1 MNDKPKEEGEV
12 FDNGVLSQIGL
23 RSNYGKAIVGV
34 LVAFI
39 GALTTAVTV
48 GDLNLSDLD
57 VKDWVYAAGAA
68 LASGA
73 MVALVSNIPGV
84 LGGVAKALWS
94 AATAGIATYILAAS
108 EGSALGE
115 NISQG
120 EWLGIISTAII
131 ASGFVY
137 QEAGPSTRRT

>member
-1 MNDKPKEEGEV
+1 MLE
-12 FDNGVLSQIGL
+12 NGVLDQLGL
-23 RSNYGKAIVGV
+23 KTDYGKAIIGV

-57 VKDWVYAAGAA
+57 AKDWVYAAGAA

-84 LGGVAKALWS
+84 LGSAAKALWS

-120 EWLGIISTAII
+120 EWLGIISTAIV
-131 ASGFVY
+131 ASGLVY
-137 QEAGPSTRRT
+137 QEKGPDPT

>member
-1 MNDKPKEEGEV
+1 VLE
-12 FDNGVLSQIGL
+12 NGLLHGLGL
-23 RSNYGKAIVGV
+23 RTNYGKAIIGV
-34 LVAFI
+34 LLAFI

-48 GDLNLSDLD
+48 GDLNLGDLA

-73 MVALVSNIPGV
+73 MIWLVANIPGV
-84 LGGVAKALWS
+84 MGGIAKALWS
-94 AATAGIATYILAAS
+94 ALTAGIPAYILAAS

-120 EWLGIISTAII
+120 EWLGIISTAIV

-137 QEAGPSTRRT
+137 QEAGPNTVVEDRRTPR

>member
-1 MNDKPKEEGEV
+1 ML
-12 FDNGVLSQIGL
+12 DNGVLAGL
-23 RSNYGKAIVGV
+23 GVNTNYGKAIIGV
-34 LVAFI
+34 LVAFV

-57 VKDWVYAAGAA
+57 AKDWAYAAGAA

-73 MVALVSNIPGV
+73 MVWLVSNIPGV
-84 LGGVAKALWS
+84 LGSAAKAIWS

-108 EGSALGE
+108 ENSALGE

-120 EWLGIISTAII
+120 EWLGIISTAIV
-131 ASGFVY
+131 ASGLVY
-137 QEAGPSTRRT
+137 QEKGPAT